1 MMYFN
6 RKKKSKLKIIL
17 TVLIALAL
25 LTGMLLLNTHRQ
37 FGARLIRGYG
47 ENKYGDFIELEYDH
61 EKWNKQIA
69 GLEQEPERGRRCEM
83 CFYLRLKNV
92 MEYAKMRGI
101 THVASVLGVSRYKD
115 LAQVNRAAY
124 KAADETGV
132 KYLEIEGR
140 KGGMQELRCHLIKDF
155 DLYNQRYCGCQ
166 FSMSEKTQ

>member
-1 MMYFN
+1 
-6 RKKKSKLKIIL
+6 
-17 TVLIALAL
+17 
-25 LTGMLLLNTHRQ
+25 
-37 FGARLIRGYG
+37 
-47 ENKYGDFIELEYDH
+47 
-61 EKWNKQIA
+61 
-69 GLEQEPERGRRCEM
+69 
-83 CFYLRLKNV
+83 
-92 MEYAKMRGI
+92 MRGI